1 MISKLFSHGL
11 RPSAGFVR
19 RLAPAVVFGLL
30 VPAAQAMPAP
40 AKALISPGL
49 GTLFAWLFG
58 F

>member
-1 MISKLFSHGL
+1 MISKLFSHGVE
-11 RPSAGFVR
+11 PFTGFVR
-19 RLAPAVVFGLL
+19 RLAPALVFGLL
-30 VPAAQAMPAP
+30 VPAAHAMPAP